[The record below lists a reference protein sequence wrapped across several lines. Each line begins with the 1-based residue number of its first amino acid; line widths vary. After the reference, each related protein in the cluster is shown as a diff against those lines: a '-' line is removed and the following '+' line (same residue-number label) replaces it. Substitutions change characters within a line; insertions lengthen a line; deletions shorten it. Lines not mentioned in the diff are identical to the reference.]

1 MRLDLF
7 LLSIAAAVAV
17 MPETATCAYSCVNSY
32 APASYIG
39 NPRVPTN
46 CSLGRITPACPR
58 SWKSGVPQG
67 RSASLPLIDVHF
79 VQCHEGFTCCG
90 YVPISSSTGQVL
102 GQSGV
107 TIGSGVDLGS
117 KTSAS
122 LRSIG
127 VSQNITNQL
136 EEYFGLR
143 TNRAACAA
151 IELPLLMTCPNAQNL
166 TEAVKNDVVGQVQRR
181 YDRERISANTD
192 SFTALPR
199 GIRTA
204 VADVWFQ
211 FGILPN
217 AAPRFWGYVIR
228 NEWDNAIREL
238 RNFYGASANPP
249 SGDIRRRNNEAD
261 IIEAALARCNRSIDA
276 VFLIDESGSISSDSF
291 QRSLRFIRSVID
303 AFPDENLRGENGT
316 RFGLALFSSAYRDR
330 FYLSSYSNKSQYFS
344 ALSSVRQVQGG
355 TRLGNALGQIAS
367 RQFSEALRGLRP
379 ASYGLPRILIVLTD
393 GRSSDAVAAPA
404 AILRDHNIVIYAIG
418 VGGYNRAQLNAVA
431 SSQDMH
437 VYFLSSFASLTDFA
451 ATLTASTCYEPQ
463 PIPLGSRI
471 DGRVERGAFQY
482 YEYNVLVND
491 NLRVEVIDRMGSTL
505 VYASRDNPHPYE
517 HDNDFGFS
525 FASQTS
531 KTIVISP
538 IVRNPSKKRQ
548 VSVNVTQPIY
558 ISVTGV
564 GSDTSFSLLGS
575 TCDPMECME
584 GTNESRAN
592 ESEAN
597 ISRASMAVTLLV
609 AAVATVISLR

>member
-1 MRLDLF
+1 MRLDLL

-17 MPETATCAYSCVNSY
+17 MPETAICAYSCVNSY

-46 CSLGRITPACPR
+46 CSLETITPACPR

-67 RSASLPLIDVHF
+67 QSAALPLIDVRF

-90 YVPISSSTGQVL
+90 YVPINSRTGQVL

-122 LRSIG
+122 LSAIG
-127 VSQNITNQL
+127 VSQNIIDQL
-136 EEYFGLR
+136 EQYFGLR
-143 TNRAACAA
+143 TNGAACAA
-151 IELPLLMTCPNAQNL
+151 IELPLFMTCPNAQML

-181 YDRERISANTD
+181 YDRERISATTD

-211 FGILPN
+211 FGILPDE
-217 AAPRFWGYVIR
+217 APRFWGFVIR

-238 RNFYGASANPP
+238 RDFYSASANPP

-276 VFLIDESGSISSDSF
+276 VFLIDESGSISSGSF
-291 QRSLRFIRSVID
+291 RSSLRFIRSVID

-316 RFGLALFSSAYRDR
+316 RFGLALFSSAYRDE
-330 FYLSSYSNKSQYFS
+330 FYLSRYSSKSQYFT
-344 ALSSVRQVQGG
+344 ALSSVRQGRGG
-355 TRLGNALGQIAS
+355 TRLGSALRQISS
-367 RQFSEALRGLRP
+367 RQFNEVRGLRP
-379 ASYGLPRILIVLTD
+379 GNYGLPRILIVLTD
-393 GRSSDAVAAPA
+393 GQSSDAVATPA
-404 AILRDHNIVIYAIG
+404 ARLRAQNIVIYAIG
-418 VGGYNRAQLNAVA
+418 VGGYNRVQLNAVA

-463 PIPLGSRI
+463 PISLESRI

-482 YEYNVLVND
+482 YEYNVPAND
-491 NLRVEVIDRMGSTL
+491 NLRVEVNDRMGSTL

-525 FASQTS
+525 FASQTN

-548 VSVNVTQPIY
+548 VSVNGTQPIY

-584 GTNESRAN
+584 GTNESGAY
-592 ESEAN
+592 
-597 ISRASMAVTLLV
+597 ILQASMAVILLV
-609 AAVATVISLR
+609 AAIATVTSVP